1 MAGSNKTRRLKRAR
15 PRSPRK
21 SPARDDT
28 LEPHGASVPEHR
40 LAVVALKALREADR
54 RAGFF
59 QRLVQHPAAPDQLD
73 AAQVLR
79 FEPDTIEGVQT
90 GARLTVAAEEPVE
103 AGQTVETVRDRFA
116 VEHDAGG
123 GEGAH
128 DIRDGDEVT
137 RPVAAQKRSLQHL
150 RE

>member
-1 MAGSNKTRRLKRAR
+1 MAPVQTVPTAAFECSSQPPTSECCDDRLNPPKTRRLKRAR

-59 QRLVQHPAAPDQLD
+59 QRLVQHPAPDQFD

-90 GARLTVAAEEPVE
+90 GARLTVAAEEP
-103 AGQTVETVRDRFA
+103 
-116 VEHDAGG
+116 
-123 GEGAH
+123 
-128 DIRDGDEVT
+128 
-137 RPVAAQKRSLQHL
+137 
-150 RE
+150 